1 MIQIDRSD
9 AVAVVRLDRGDG
21 RNALSARFMREIAAA
36 AESFRDDLDTRAI
49 VLTGTSE
56 VFSVGADLK
65 DPELASRRDRGLL
78 ERRHA
83 LRVGP
88 DMCAAWE
95 RVEQF
100 TICAIEGHCIGG
112 GVALAVACDTRIA
125 GSGASLRL
133 PEIPLGMNMSWQSN
147 PRLVNLMGVARA
159 KRFIVLGEAMDA
171 ETALAQGL
179 VEDTVPAGQALDAA
193 LDLARRVAALP
204 PVGVRMTKQSV
215 DAAAKALN
223 YTASYM
229 DRDQFALTLG
239 GEDQQEAVRAF
250 LEKRAPTFTGR

>member
-1 MIQIDRSD
+1 MIEIERADGI
-9 AVAVVRLDRGDG
+9 AIVRLDRGDG
-21 RNALSARFMREIAAA
+21 RNALSAQFMREIAAA
-36 AESFRDDLDTRAI
+36 AETFRDDLDTHAV
-49 VLTGTSE
+49 VLTGTDS

-65 DPELASRRDRGLL
+65 DPELAARRDKGLL

-112 GVALAVACDTRIA
+112 GVALAAACDVRVA
-125 GSGASLRL
+125 GDGASLRL

-147 PRLVNLMGVARA
+147 PRLVNLMGIARA
-159 KRFIVLGEAMDA
+159 KLFITLGEALGARDA
-171 ETALAQGL
+171 EAQGL
-179 VEDTVPAGQALDAA
+179 VERVVKAGHALDAA
-193 LDLARRVAALP
+193 TDLARRIAALP

-223 YTASYM
+223 YTATYM
-229 DRDQFALTLG
+229 DRDQFALTLT

-250 LEKRAPTFTGR
+250 LEKRAPKFTGR